1 MSPAPDHQLTVLVQG
16 RQVAI
21 SDCSHWRL
29 DATGAGCARGHDLA
43 ANPCSQ
49 CTDYAKRSDDPLG
62 NARRHRE
69 PIVRRFEFVIPA
81 KSSPITQDYPETTAS
96 ASRPGVLSQAV
107 SWLKAEASALVAK
120 VPDEQ
125 YEARIAACR
134 SCPELEP
141 LPAPQVGHCKACG
154 CGRRARA
161 ELTIK
166 GRMPGAKCPKK
177 LWE

>member
-1 MSPAPDHQLTVLVQG
+1 MSTRIDFGTA
-16 RQVAI
+16 
-21 SDCSHWRL
+21 
-29 DATGAGCARGHDLA
+29 
-43 ANPCSQ
+43 
-49 CTDYAKRSDDPLG
+49 
-62 NARRHRE
+62 
-69 PIVRRFEFVIPA
+69 A
-81 KSSPITQDYPETTAS
+81 KSSPIPQDHVETPTGAP
-96 ASRPGVLSQAV
+96 RPGVLSQAV

-120 VPDEQ
+120 VPEEQ

-161 ELTIK
+161 ELTVK

>member
-1 MSPAPDHQLTVLVQG
+1 LHQHTHHLLING
-16 RQVAI
+16 KAHPI
-21 SDCSHWRL
+21 SDCAHWRL
-29 DATGAGCARGHDLA
+29 DPTGPSCAKGFDLEQHPCAGCELYAARA
-43 ANPCSQ
+43 
-49 CTDYAKRSDDPLG
+49 DDPLG
-62 NARRHRE
+62 RSKPRTELAAMSTR
-69 PIVRRFEFVIPA
+69 IDFSTAA
-81 KSSPITQDYPETTAS
+81 KSSPVTQDYPETPTGAP
-96 ASRPGVLSQAV
+96 RPGVLSQAV
-107 SWLKAEASALVAK
+107 AWLKAEASALVAK

-125 YEARIAACR
+125 YEARLAACR